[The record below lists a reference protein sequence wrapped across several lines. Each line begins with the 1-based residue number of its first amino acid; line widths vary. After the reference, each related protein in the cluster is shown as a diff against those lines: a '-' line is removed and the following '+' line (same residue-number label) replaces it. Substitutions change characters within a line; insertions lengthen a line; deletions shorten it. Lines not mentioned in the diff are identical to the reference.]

1 MTPEELGQY
10 LEERRLLVDEA
21 LDRYLPGAGD
31 HPKEIHEAVRYSVF
45 AGGKRLRPILILAAA
60 EAADGQVEQALGAA
74 AAIELIHTYSLI
86 HDDLPAM
93 DDDDYR
99 RGRLTCHK
107 VYGEAMAILA
117 GDALLTQAFILL
129 SLVPPLRQ
137 SSGQAS
143 GQAEQP
149 AMSGSTQ
156 LTTGPVEACPER
168 SREGSESA
176 YTQRS
181 AEARLRVIQEI
192 AQAAGSKGM
201 VGGQVVDILHE
212 DREVDLP
219 TLTYL
224 HTHKTGA
231 LIRACLRVGGLLAS
245 AASEQMEALTSYG
258 ERIGLAFQI
267 VDDILDLEGSLEA
280 LGKRA
285 GSDLRK
291 KKATFPALLGIEESR
306 RWANRLASE
315 AKQAVVIFGDRGV
328 ALQAIAEFVVTRRG

>member
-1 MTPEELGQY
+1 LTPEALGHY
-10 LEERRLLVDEA
+10 LEERRRLVDEA
-21 LDRYLPGAGD
+21 LGRFLPEAGD

-45 AGGKRLRPILILAAA
+45 AGGKRLRPILVLAAMESA
-60 EAADGQVEQALGAA
+60 GGHLERALPAA

-93 DDDDYR
+93 DDDDFR
-99 RGRLTCHK
+99 RGRPTCHK

-129 SLVPPLRQ
+129 SGENPSVPVDA
-137 SSGQAS
+137 G
-143 GQAEQP
+143 
-149 AMSGSTQ
+149 
-156 LTTGPVEACPER
+156 
-168 SREGSESA
+168 
-176 YTQRS
+176 
-181 AEARLRVIQEI
+181 ARLRVIHEI

-212 DREVDLP
+212 AREIDLP
-219 TLTYL
+219 TLQYV

-231 LIRACLRVGGLLAS
+231 LIRACLRVGGILAS
-245 AASEQMEALTSYG
+245 AGPEQMEALTRYG

-306 RWANRLASE
+306 QHARHLVEE
-315 AKQAVVIFGDRGV
+315 ATHALKVFGDRRA
-328 ALQAIAEFVVTRRG
+328 ALEAIADFVVTRRR

>member
-1 MTPEELGQY
+1 MTSDELRRY
-10 LEERRLLVDEA
+10 LEDRRVLVDEA
-21 LDRYLPGAGD
+21 LERYLPGAGD
-31 HPKEIHEAVRYSVF
+31 PPKEIHEAVRYSVF
-45 AGGKRLRPILILAAA
+45 AGGKRLRPILILAAT
-60 EAADGQVEQALGAA
+60 EAAGGQMEQALGAA
-74 AAIELIHTYSLI
+74 AAIEMIHTYSLI

-93 DDDDYR
+93 DDDDFR

-129 SLVPPLRQ
+129 SLALPGNQ
-137 SSGQAS
+137 GESCGGAH
-143 GQAEQP
+143 
-149 AMSGSTQ
+149 TQ
-156 LTTGPVEACPER
+156 TT
-168 SREGSESA
+168 
-176 YTQRS
+176 

-201 VGGQVVDILHE
+201 VGGQVVDMLHE

-219 TLTYL
+219 TLQYL
-224 HTHKTGA
+224 HMHKTGA
-231 LIRACLRVGGLLAS
+231 LIRGCLRVGGILAS
-245 AASEQMEALTSYG
+245 AGAEQLDALTQYG

-280 LGKRA
+280 LGKQA

-306 RWANRLASE
+306 RWAHRLVSE
-315 AKQAVVIFGDRGV
+315 AQQSLVVFGDRGA
-328 ALQAIAEFVVTRRG
+328 ALSAIADFVVMRRR

>member
-31 HPKEIHEAVRYSVF
+31 NPKEIHEAVRYSVF

-60 EAADGQVEQALGAA
+60 EAAGGQAEQALGAA
-74 AAIELIHTYSLI
+74 AAIEMIHTYSLI

-93 DDDDYR
+93 DDDEFR

-143 GQAEQP
+143 GQAERP
-149 AMSGSTQ
+149 
-156 LTTGPVEACPER
+156 EAT
-168 SREGSESA
+168 

-181 AEARLRVIQEI
+181 AEACLKVIQEI

-219 TLTYL
+219 TLQYL
-224 HTHKTGA
+224 HAHKTGA
-231 LIRACLRVGGLLAS
+231 LIRSCLRVGGLLAS
-245 AASEQMEALTSYG
+245 AASEQMEALTIYG

-280 LGKRA
+280 LGKQA

-315 AKQAVVIFGDRGV
+315 AKHAVGIFGDRGA

>member
-10 LEERRLLVDEA
+10 LEARRLLVDEA
-21 LDRYLPGAGD
+21 LDRYLPGTGD
-31 HPKEIHEAVRYSVF
+31 NPKEIHEAVRYSVF

-60 EAADGQVEQALGAA
+60 EAAGGQAEQALGAA
-74 AAIELIHTYSLI
+74 AAIEMIHTYSLI

-93 DDDDYR
+93 DDDEFR

-129 SLVPPLRQ
+129 SAEPASIDIDSKVPPRPKIPSYPPLPK
-137 SSGQAS
+137 G
-143 GQAEQP
+143 GWGDLEGVHDP
-149 AMSGSTQ
+149 AVCLM
-156 LTTGPVEACPER
+156 
-168 SREGSESA
+168 
-176 YTQRS
+176 
-181 AEARLRVIQEI
+181 VIQEI
-192 AQAAGSKGM
+192 SQAAGSKGM

-219 TLTYL
+219 TLQYL
-224 HTHKTGA
+224 HAHKTGA
-231 LIRACLRVGGLLAS
+231 LIRVCLRVGGLLAS
-245 AASEQMEALTSYG
+245 AASEQMEALTIYG

-280 LGKRA
+280 LGKQA

-315 AKQAVVIFGDRGV
+315 AKQAVSIFGDRGA
-328 ALQAIAEFVVTRRG
+328 ALAAIAEFVVTRRG